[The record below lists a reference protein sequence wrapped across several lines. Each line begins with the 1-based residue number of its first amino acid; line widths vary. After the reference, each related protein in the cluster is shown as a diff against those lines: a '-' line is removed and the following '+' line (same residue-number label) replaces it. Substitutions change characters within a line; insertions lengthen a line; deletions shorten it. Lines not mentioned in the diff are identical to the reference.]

1 MNGRP
6 DLPGL
11 VNGPVLML
19 SALLASPACVLL
31 AQGLLTVTEVLIRY
45 LVITVGCIVLWGVLR
60 AGLIALVTR
69 PLPVGADDANGA
81 DDAISGVV
89 VDARAAQVVGER
101 PASLDPDA
109 LDMPAEDLIALS
121 LRREEKGTAA

>member
-69 PLPVGADDANGA
+69 PLPAAAGDDG
-81 DDAISGVV
+81 AISGVV
-89 VDARAAQVVGER
+89 VDASAAQVVGEK
-101 PASLDPDA
+101 PARLDPDA

-121 LRREEKGTAA
+121 LRREQKGTAA

>member
-60 AGLIALVTR
+60 AGLVALVTR
-69 PLPVGADDANGA
+69 PLPAGEDDADDG
-81 DDAISGVV
+81 AISGVV
-89 VDARAAQVVGER
+89 VDAGAVRVAGEK
-101 PASLDPDA
+101 PASLDPDS

-121 LRREEKGTAA
+121 LRREAKGTAA

>member
-11 VNGPVLML
+11 VNGPVLLL

-45 LVITVGCIVLWGVLR
+45 LLITVGCMALWAVLR
-60 AGLIALVTR
+60 AGLTALVTR
-69 PLPVGADDANGA
+69 PRPAGPGGEDDGA
-81 DDAISGVV
+81 ITGVV
-89 VDARAAQVVGER
+89 LDARATQVDQK
-101 PASLDPDA
+101 PAPLDPDT
-109 LDMPAEDLIALS
+109 LDMPAEDLIQLS
-121 LRREEKGTAA
+121 LRKSEKR